1 MYCKML
7 WIKVSDNK
15 PLVKIVSRVRRF
27 LPFIVV
33 PGKPGKPKKCNFLP
47 GKVNKVKIINL
58 LLKWVSFEHK

>member
-33 PGKPGKPKKCNFLP
+33 PGKPGKPKNVISCLEKLI
-47 GKVNKVKIINL
+47 K
-58 LLKWVSFEHK
+58 LK